1 MIFPQNFP
9 LTGIGLNKDY
19 TFVAMNFQLVTALLY
34 IGFSLSF
41 DPCYSQSSTDS
52 IQEKGILSQLEK
64 ISFEGYGAFNYYNF
78 NWQTD
83 STRRDAFDNERF
95 ILELG
100 YAWTPKIRLNT
111 EIEFEHGGTGSSV
124 EFDRF
129 EEFGEFEFDISKGGE
144 VLVEQMNLEFDLRK
158 NLTIQVGRLK
168 VPFGLSFQRS
178 EPTDYPTATYSEME
192 SQILPNNWTENGIML
207 HGQLGQQQK
216 WQYHLGVVNGL
227 DGSAFNSA
235 NWIKRGNQQRFELVN
250 AESFAFTGRLDYKI
264 HDHFQTGISFYTGNT
279 TGNRPKPDFKSN
291 AYLALGE
298 YHLTY
303 KHRIFNFNSMIMYG
317 ALSNSEALSNQN
329 RNLSNNLNVKRT
341 PVAAAALGGFAEIE
355 IKLFREKNENT
366 LIKTSKPKLSLIG
379 RIDYYDTMYKTQGEI
394 FNNPRWERTSYTLGA
409 VLKVIDDVHLKTQYT
424 IRKVGA
430 PAPTSINGGTTENT
444 FVLGFAFE
452 F

>member
-1 MIFPQNFP
+1 
-9 LTGIGLNKDY
+9 
-19 TFVAMNFQLVTALLY
+19 MNFQLVAAFLS
-34 IGFSLSF
+34 IGFTLSF
-41 DPCYSQSSTDS
+41 GSTFSQASTDS
-52 IQEKGILSQLEK
+52 IHEKGILSQLEK
-64 ISFEGYGAFNYYNF
+64 LSFEGYGAFNYYNF

-158 NLTIQVGRLK
+158 NMSIRVGRLK
-168 VPFGLSFQRS
+168 VPFGLSFVRS

-192 SQILPNNWTENGIML
+192 SQILPNNWTENGIIL
-207 HGQLGQQQK
+207 QGHFGQKQK
-216 WQYHLGVVNGL
+216 WQYHLGVVNAL

-250 AESFAFTGRLDYKI
+250 AESFAFTGRIDYGTP
-264 HDHFQTGISFYTGNT
+264 DQLQMGVSFYTGNT

-298 YHLTY
+298 YHLSYTQG
-303 KHRIFNFNSMIMYG
+303 IFNFNTMIMYG

-355 IKLFREKNENT
+355 IKLIRKQKEVASVKS
-366 LIKTSKPKLSLIG
+366 SKPELSAIG

-409 VLKVIDDVHLKTQYT
+409 VLKIIEDIHFKTQYT
-424 IRKVGA
+424 LRKVGA
-430 PAPTSINGGTTENT
+430 PAPTSINGGTNENT